1 MVGKLGTESLADFY
15 SLELARA
22 AMKLVT
28 EVRPI
33 SPGQEVLITADT
45 AADWRVA
52 QATAAAV
59 HTVGGIPTLISYPT
73 LAEPMQD
80 APAPVTGAAIAADV
94 WINYSV
100 AYQLYSK
107 AYRQAIDAGCV
118 YVELTGMDVD
128 MLVRTVGRV
137 DYAAMQEMATRLYV
151 LSQAAGKVRITSD
164 LGTDLTM
171 AIDPAGDPFFEDPP
185 SEGGYA
191 QMLGGQSGY
200 MAHRE
205 SYQGVLVYDGT
216 IWPPASIGL
225 LGEPVRLI
233 IEDGYVTRV
242 EGGRQARA
250 YETWLAEFDHPAARL
265 MDHSCYGFNPGV
277 TEPTGR
283 ILEDERV
290 FGCMQFGLGA
300 SAMGSPIHSD
310 GVVLSPSVWLDDIQ
324 IQDHGRYVH
333 PELAELCRAMG
344 ATGY

>member
-1 MVGKLGTESLADFY
+1 MLFRSQGWVAGVNAVHSLGGEPPLVLGRDEAYIGVMIDDLITRPPSEPYRMFTSRAEFRLRLRSDNADQRLTPIGRTIGTVDDPRWERYRGQADARALIESLCEQGRVDGMALRTWMRRPEADI
-15 SLELARA
+15 A
-22 AMKLVT
+22 
-28 EVRPI
+28 
-33 SPGQEVLITADT
+33 
-45 AADWRVA
+45 
-52 QATAAAV
+52 
-59 HTVGGIPTLISYPT
+59 T
-73 LAEPMQD
+73 LAEALSPEGGRPLRTD
-80 APAPVTGAAIAADV
+80 AVWQGLTDGKYSGYIERESRQIA
-94 WINYSV
+94 
-100 AYQLYSK
+100 
-107 AYRQAIDAGCV
+107 RFGRR
-118 YVELTGMDVD
+118 ET
-128 MLVRTVGRV
+128 MLLHERV

-250 YETWLAEFDHPAARL
+250 SESEENENLP
-265 MDHSCYGFNPGV
+265 
-277 TEPTGR
+277 
-283 ILEDERV
+283 
-290 FGCMQFGLGA
+290 
-300 SAMGSPIHSD
+300 
-310 GVVLSPSVWLDDIQ
+310 
-324 IQDHGRYVH
+324 
-333 PELAELCRAMG
+333 
-344 ATGY
+344 